1 MTDFAAARRMMVDGQ
16 IRTVDVTD
24 QRLLGAMLAVE
35 RERFVPPAHR
45 AIAYLDRDIPVTD
58 GAGPARRLPKAM
70 VVARML
76 HAAAIEPTERVLDVG
91 CGTGYSAAILARI
104 ATEVIALEENPE
116 LFAAAQAALAGQDNV
131 KVVNGPLAAGWPTA
145 APYDVILL
153 DGATEIA
160 PRTLLS
166 QLREGGR
173 LVCVLGREPMG
184 KGTVY
189 RMVSGHVTA
198 QPVFDAAA
206 PLLPGFAKPAE
217 FVF

>member
-24 QRLLGAMLAVE
+24 LRLQSAMLEVE

-58 GAGPARRLPKAM
+58 GGRPARRLPKAM
-70 VVARML
+70 VLARMIQ
-76 HAAAIEPTERVLDVG
+76 AAAIEPSERVLDVG
-91 CGTGYSAAILARI
+91 CATGYSAAILARI
-104 ATEVIALEENPE
+104 AAAVIALEEDPE
-116 LFAAAQAALAGQDNV
+116 LFAAAQAALAGQDKV
-131 KVVNGPLAAGWPTA
+131 KLVNGPLAAGWPVA

-173 LVCVLGREPMG
+173 LVCVLGRAPMG

-189 RMVSGHVTA
+189 RLVGGHVTA

>member
-24 QRLLGAMLAVE
+24 QRLLGAMLEVE

-45 AIAYLDRDIPVTD
+45 AIAYLDRDILVTE
-58 GAGPARRLPKAM
+58 AGRPARRLPQAM
-70 VVARML
+70 VVARMI

-91 CGTGYSAAILARI
+91 CATGYSAAILARV
-104 ATEVIALEENPE
+104 AAAVVAVEEDPE
-116 LFAAAQAALAGQDNV
+116 LFAAAQAALSDQGNV
-131 KVVNGPLAAGWPTA
+131 KVVNGPLAAGWPAA

-153 DGATEIA
+153 DGATEIV
-160 PRTLLS
+160 PRTLFP

-173 LVCVLGREPMG
+173 LVCVLGRDPG

-189 RMVSGHVTA
+189 RQVGGHVTA

>member
-24 QRLLGAMLAVE
+24 LRLQSAMLEVE
-35 RERFVPPAHR
+35 RERFVPPAQR
-45 AIAYLDRDIPVTD
+45 AMAYLDRDIPVTD
-58 GAGPARRLPKAM
+58 GARPARRLPKAM
-70 VVARML
+70 VLARMIQ
-76 HAAAIEPTERVLDVG
+76 AAAIEPTERVLDVG
-91 CGTGYSAAILARI
+91 CATGYSAAILARVAAAVTAI
-104 ATEVIALEENPE
+104 EEDTE
-116 LFAAAQAALAGQDNV
+116 LFAAAQAALAGLDNV
-131 KVVNGPLAAGWPTA
+131 KIVNGPLAAGWPAA

-160 PRTLLS
+160 PRALLS

-189 RMVSGHVTA
+189 RMVGGHVTA